1 MAEMARENPYPGP
14 RSFEEQDSRNFFGR
28 DEESRQLTSLVIA
41 HRVVLLYAQSGA
53 GKTSLLQASVIPD
66 LKARKRVQVLP
77 IARVS
82 GDLPPGMSREEI
94 GNVFVFNTLLSLAG
108 HDAQP
113 DAVRALTLCD
123 GLAAHFRPQ
132 TSEGRLQPALLILD
146 QFEEIFTLYPGR
158 TEDRAGFFRQ
168 LQDCLADNPQLSLL
182 FSMREDY
189 IAEFDSYVA
198 QLPDRLRTRYR
209 IERLAYDGALAAVK
223 GPAEGAGLPFA
234 EGVAEALVDN
244 LRRIQGPA
252 PTAGEELSRG
262 GESVSLR
269 AAAPVLG
276 PYVEPVH
283 LQIVCR
289 QLWDR
294 LPPDRVEIR
303 AEDVQEFGDVD
314 QALIGFYESAVAK
327 ATEQTG
333 VSERRLREWFG
344 EKLITPSHTRGL
356 VYQDKVRG
364 ETEGLPNAAVSILNN
379 AYIIRASIRGS
390 DTWFELAHDRMV
402 EPILRANRDWEA
414 QHRSPVSLATNAWLA
429 SGKDPGLLYRGAQ
442 VEQAAE
448 QLGANPDEFSPEEQ
462 DFIKAS
468 QEMVRSLAERRQ
480 RRILLGAVGAVIVL
494 LALTGWALVSSF
506 AAVSQRQV
514 AQIAS
519 TAAVASAD
527 TAVVDR
533 AAAQSASTAAVGSA
547 STAVADRAAAQVAS
561 TAAVASESTALAARN
576 TAEADR
582 AIAQAA
588 NTVAADSVA
597 TTVANYEW
605 LLTQEAN
612 VVAMASP
619 PETAAEGTPQAP
631 FGTSTPNMVATVQA
645 QLGVAQATQT
655 ALAQGQATPVP
666 AVETRTPAP
675 PAKPGVVLDFEQFGV
690 WRRGDEP
697 YGTFTQSSEQAHEGT
712 FSGKLTYNIPAV
724 QNHYVVFQR
733 VPPAPIFGTPQTL
746 TVWVYGDGSGNF
758 LNAWIKDS
766 QGEVRQFTFRRITH
780 ADGWQPMTLQL
791 DTSAPWPQGHISGPD
806 NSQLDYPISF
816 QGFVLDAFPRSDIS
830 TYTGTVYLDELR
842 TGEVPAPAATAAAVE
857 TAVVTSTI
865 PATTRRATP
874 AGATPV
880 ARQQAGATPAPTQP
894 PRRPVAPLTGRIVYA
909 QGSGGTSNLMVVNAA
924 DGATLWLAA
933 DARQPDVRADGRVIF
948 DGIGGGKLNLWSI
961 YLDGSKLREVSPHP
975 EDSYPSW
982 APSGEGAVFY
992 STQHG
997 DKKERV
1003 YIQQDTTRVEE
1014 PVTLKVNGKDAFGR
1028 TPTWLGNGRIAFSG
1042 CDYWAGGSQC
1052 GIWAVNS
1059 DGSGGPLQLTERAD
1073 DRSTDSANG
1082 TLLYASQGSGNWEV
1096 FAVPET
1102 GGTPVNLTN
1111 SPSQDL
1117 GATFSP
1123 DGNHIAFI
1131 SDRDGG
1137 WGIWIMNT
1145 DGSNAEKLIAVPD
1158 GFGPS
1163 WSEERL
1169 TWGP

>member
-1 MAEMARENPYPGP
+1 
-14 RSFEEQDSRNFFGR
+14 
-28 DEESRQLTSLVIA
+28 
-41 HRVVLLYAQSGA
+41 
-53 GKTSLLQASVIPD
+53 
-66 LKARKRVQVLP
+66 
-77 IARVS
+77 
-82 GDLPPGMSREEI
+82 
-94 GNVFVFNTLLSLAG
+94 
-108 HDAQP
+108 
-113 DAVRALTLCD
+113 
-123 GLAAHFRPQ
+123 
-132 TSEGRLQPALLILD
+132 
-146 QFEEIFTLYPGR
+146 
-158 TEDRAGFFRQ
+158 
-168 LQDCLADNPQLSLL
+168 
-182 FSMREDY
+182 
-189 IAEFDSYVA
+189 
-198 QLPDRLRTRYR
+198 
-209 IERLAYDGALAAVK
+209 
-223 GPAEGAGLPFA
+223 
-234 EGVAEALVDN
+234 
-244 LRRIQGPA
+244 
-252 PTAGEELSRG
+252 
-262 GESVSLR
+262 
-269 AAAPVLG
+269 
-276 PYVEPVH
+276 
-283 LQIVCR
+283 
-289 QLWDR
+289 
-294 LPPDRVEIR
+294 
-303 AEDVQEFGDVD
+303 
-314 QALIGFYESAVAK
+314 
-327 ATEQTG
+327 
-333 VSERRLREWFG
+333 
-344 EKLITPSHTRGL
+344 
-356 VYQDKVRG
+356 
-364 ETEGLPNAAVSILNN
+364 
-379 AYIIRASIRGS
+379 
-390 DTWFELAHDRMV
+390 MV
-402 EPILRANRDWEA
+402 
-414 QHRSPVSLATNAWLA
+414 
-429 SGKDPGLLYRGAQ
+429 
-442 VEQAAE
+442 
-448 QLGANPDEFSPEEQ
+448 
-462 DFIKAS
+462 
-468 QEMVRSLAERRQ
+468 ERRQ
-480 RRILLGAVGAVIVL
+480 WWILLGAAGAVIVL
-494 LALTGWALVSSF
+494 LVLTGWALVRLF
-506 AAVSQRQV
+506 GAASQQRAAQV
-514 AQIAS
+514 TS
-519 TAAVASAD
+519 TAAMASAN
-527 TAVVDR
+527 
-533 AAAQSASTAAVGSA
+533 TAAVDL
-547 STAVADRAAAQVAS
+547 TTAQVAS
-561 TAAVASESTALAARN
+561 TAAVDSAGTAV
-576 TAEADR
+576 ADR
-582 AIAQAA
+582 AMAQATSTA
-588 NTVAADSVA
+588 AVAGESAAIAAKNTAVAAKNTVASGAVA
-597 TTVANYEW
+597 TAVANYQW
-605 LLTQEAN
+605 LLTQEAS
-612 VVAMASP
+612 AGSTASP
-619 PETAAEGTPQAP
+619 Q
-631 FGTSTPNMVATVQA
+631 ATVQA
-645 QLGVAQATQT
+645 GTGQPPTATPTPDVAATLRVQLQIAQATQT
-655 ALAQGQATPVP
+655 ALALRQV
-666 AVETRTPAP
+666 AVRSAAAATPAP
-675 PAKPGVVLDFEQFGV
+675 MSPKPGVVLDFEQFGV

-924 DGATLWLAA
+924 DGATSWLAA

-1131 SDRDGG
+1131 SDREGG